1 MFKVAFA
8 SAALLAL
15 LAACSPVDAE
25 LDGDLEV
32 NGMDPAFWGVK
43 VVRAQN
49 VTTIA
54 VLGERDI
61 AGELPVKSKGADE
74 AFLLTSKTPE
84 GDFVMTLRHEPCQDG
99 LGEREY
105 QWSATAD
112 WKGETLKGCAAP
124 VKAAPAP
131 AAG

>member
-49 VTTIA
+49 TTTWRIA
-54 VLGERDI
+54 FPSRSR
-61 AGELPVKSKGADE
+61 SK
-74 AFLLTSKTPE
+74 P
-84 GDFVMTLRHEPCQDG
+84 
-99 LGEREY
+99 
-105 QWSATAD
+105 
-112 WKGETLKGCAAP
+112 
-124 VKAAPAP
+124 
-131 AAG
+131 